1 MDIEIYWSIIP
12 DSHTAIGGLSSI
24 KYCLET
30 LRTASNDRSFFF
42 RSHAEHGFAEDIS
55 KHAGDHLAQVWLTH
69 SSGYSSNGLGPKT
82 EMENAHVEIPISN
95 YVLPNSASW
104 RA

>member
-12 DSHTAIGGLSSI
+12 DSQTAIGGLSSI

-42 RSHAEHGFAEDIS
+42 
-55 KHAGDHLAQVWLTH
+55 
-69 SSGYSSNGLGPKT
+69 
-82 EMENAHVEIPISN
+82 
-95 YVLPNSASW
+95 
-104 RA
+104 